1 MREDTPTKK
10 ALRLKDS
17 LRKRKSRAREDSPTR
32 LARQSQVAAHT
43 HERRVREDS
52 PTRLARRSQDS
63 ERKKVKRSDPEQ
75 NIKEAA
81 ARREAYEKYRV
92 LVRGETHGME

>member
-1 MREDTPTKK
+1 MREDTPNKK

-17 LRKRKSRAREDSPTR
+17 LRKRESRAREHSLTR

-43 HERRVREDS
+43 HERRAREDS
-52 PTRLARRSQDS
+52 PTRLARQSEDS

-75 NIKEAA
+75 NISAFPGW
-81 ARREAYEKYRV
+81 
-92 LVRGETHGME
+92 LINSS